1 MHTTYEFKGKKKGL
15 ELALKGRNH
24 KLSLDN
30 NIELLPVATIHN
42 RELCQFLHRKL
53 RIKSLLS
60 TLRNMWGIS
69 LETGLQQSDIQ
80 LYLTLKYN
88 PKNCSNGEE
97 SNDETFF

>member
-1 MHTTYEFKGKKKGL
+1 
-15 ELALKGRNH
+15 
-24 KLSLDN
+24 
-30 NIELLPVATIHN
+30 
-42 RELCQFLHRKL
+42 
-53 RIKSLLS
+53 
-60 TLRNMWGIS
+60 MWGIS